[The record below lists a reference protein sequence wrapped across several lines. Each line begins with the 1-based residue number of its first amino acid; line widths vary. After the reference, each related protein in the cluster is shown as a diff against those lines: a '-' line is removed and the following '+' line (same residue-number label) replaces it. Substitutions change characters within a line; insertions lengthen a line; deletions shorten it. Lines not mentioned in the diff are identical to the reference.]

1 MDYRQAPTFMEKAQM
16 FDKCDFCKIFEAT
29 DKHPTGHIPHYHD
42 YTQIWYVRRGCCE
55 HWLEGKKYEMAR
67 GNVFVLPP
75 SLAHM
80 TQFQK
85 DSAIICCEFDLNQLF
100 GEQKGAD
107 TPSIS
112 LPVQSA
118 LNIISFNLFFSQ
130 NDKVKSNFVLS
141 PMAEQEVGA
150 RMKTLL
156 REYEE
161 ERVYYQEFLRVEIQG
176 LLLLLAREFH
186 QSPIHDASV
195 EIYNQNKAMMEK
207 AIEYIDEHYA
217 EQLTLEQVCRLSS
230 LSKTYFC
237 YLFKLM
243 TQQTFVEYMLNL
255 RIRHASALL
264 ENSSLSIT
272 TIGGMVGFNDSTH
285 FSRTFH
291 RLVGMSPRSYR
302 SLKRGSGAED
312 SSTGSPKE
320 AER

>member
-1 MDYRQAPTFMEKAQM
+1 MDYEQTPMLMEKAQM
-16 FDKCDFCKIFEAT
+16 FDKVKFCKIFEAS
-29 DKHPTGHIPHYHD
+29 DEHPTGNIPHYHD

-75 SLAHM
+75 LLTHM
-80 TQFQK
+80 TRFQK
-85 DSAIICCEFDLNQLF
+85 NSAIISCEFDLNQLF
-100 GEQKGAD
+100 GGQNGEKAD
-107 TPSIS
+107 SIS
-112 LPVQSA
+112 LPLQSA
-118 LNIISFNLFFSQ
+118 LNIISFNLLFSQ

-141 PMAEQEVGA
+141 PVAEQEVGA

-161 ERVYYQEFLRVEIQG
+161 EQVYYQEFLQVEIQG

-186 QSPIHDASV
+186 QSPVHDASV
-195 EIYNQNKAMMEK
+195 EIYNQNKAIMEK

-217 EQLTLEQVCRLSS
+217 EPLTLEQVCRLST

-255 RIRHASALL
+255 RIRHAAALL
-264 ENSSLSIT
+264 ENSSLPIT
-272 TIGGMVGFNDSTH
+272 AIGGMVGFNDSTH

-302 SLKRGSGAED
+302 SLKRQPSAKGNSVGRPE
-312 SSTGSPKE
+312 E

>member
-1 MDYRQAPTFMEKAQM
+1 MNYNQTPMFMEKAQM
-16 FDKCDFCKIFEAT
+16 FDKCDFCKIFEAS
-29 DKHPTGHIPHYHD
+29 DRQPTGQIPHYHD

-55 HWLEGKKYEMAR
+55 HWLEGKKYDMAG

-75 SLAHM
+75 SLIHM

-85 DSAIICCEFDLNQLF
+85 DSSIICCEFDLHQLF
-100 GEQKGAD
+100 GGQNGSD
-107 TPSIS
+107 SDSIS

-118 LNIISFNLFFSQ
+118 LNIISINLLFSQ

-141 PMAEQEVGA
+141 PTVEQEVGS
-150 RMKTLL
+150 RMKSLL

-161 ERVYYQEFLRVEIQG
+161 EQAYYQEFLRVEIQG

-186 QSPIHDASV
+186 QSPVHDASV
-195 EIYNQNKAMMEK
+195 EMYNQNRAMIAK

-217 EQLTLEQVCRLSS
+217 EPLMLDQVCRLST

-237 YLFKLM
+237 YLFKLI
-243 TQQTFVEYMLNL
+243 TQQTFVEYLLNL

-272 TIGGMVGFNDSTH
+272 AIGSAVGFNDSTH

-302 SLKRGSGAED
+302 SLKRTSSGKG
-312 SSTGSPKE
+312 SSTGIPKE
-320 AER
+320 ADL